1 MTTNTLVNPLPQ
13 VDNTDQRTGAPI
25 GTYSDEEIRQAAVEA
40 ATTDTIFDPKSTPG
54 DRVFKDMI
62 AQSDPVHRGKRAS
75 ILEVMG
81 VHYDYMEKMSRANL
95 VMSNVNSAEDTDYL
109 EEAGVLYDEALK
121 KRAEL
126 PLEYPDN
133 GILHEVARAT
143 AEGVGTMKTMLT
155 EAAPGVTKDVL
166 SGAGVG
172 ALAGIAMAAPT
183 GEIASPITVT
193 GGMVLGA
200 GVGFKVGVP
209 ARMYEASYNMGKGE
223 LMFQMLKPAEGK
235 EPIPLAIAAPMAA
248 KMAYA
253 YAALE
258 TVGDIG
264 VLISA
269 VGVSATV
276 AERITSIAGEGA
288 TEWAQTIVEQVTGH
302 MARKKFAEV
311 KGSEFTETLDDVLD
325 YVEAKKAARQGIL
338 ASGGMMTPSTLVKI
352 PVETQRFLKDK
363 KQAQVVAS
371 IEADNQYQV
380 QQNNT
385 IVKENSDKPLADIT
399 DEVTNTLV
407 KGAPIAQAEVSRVR
421 NDSIIKGTDVKDGDI
436 DDLIIVA
443 DEDLDSAIDDLDN
456 RLYNS
461 LDDKAANF
469 FVGLS
474 DFLQDDEQFNAIEE
488 IVGARAQA
496 MGVTTTK
503 YIEQK
508 GLEFE
513 NLGVE
518 DQERN
523 SYVTFTEDNRIIIS
537 AFSNGD
543 LSSVIHELGHVFRRD
558 LQGDM
563 AAIADEFVG
572 MEKGSKWDV
581 QAEEKFARGWEN
593 YMSTGKAPTQ
603 KLETLFGKLHS
614 WLIGIYKAIR
624 GSDIDVAIPPK
635 MVKVYDSLLVRKE
648 VASNNSVSYPQFKGL
663 SDKEVYRNELTQ
675 SKEEGTKVAKSI
687 SADLDYIV
695 DTAGKHYFKDKEGVS
710 FFTTSL
716 LPEDV
721 QQAYQAAQT
730 APVIR
735 TKEGLEAQGEQ
746 NDVLNQKRREED
758 TIEEEALR
766 LKKQR
771 EAAQRALNSYYTDT
785 AGKATKGLTESQ
797 VAREHAKA
805 LIKSMRQMFDAGDLH
820 GYKIARDHMKAF
832 LARERNRFATQRKHK
847 AMRKSILKKLKRGQP
862 STASGKAQVRINPEL
877 ATMLRKVYEVL
888 GNANTDKK
896 IRKLYDERLGEGFFL
911 HDFVTNEVDY
921 IINRFLD
928 GAVSRN
934 IFGLKTLSHLNDDI
948 KALLAGETKNSPV
961 MRVKAAIDQA
971 KGDLIH
977 EINGGNLVDSPIEDT
992 NRLHKERQKQKSLK
1006 ERIATGTIGEKYIF
1020 GLGGLVKIASSY
1032 SPLVDSKLSKITNF
1046 FQAKQN
1052 KSTEVRNEQNKM
1064 IAMYQEA
1071 FGINSS
1077 YKMYGKWKEDS
1088 QRVHDIGAGVLFS
1101 KSELRQI
1108 WMYAQDEKLTNRLV
1122 NMFTDLRSK
1131 VNDKMTDEEILA
1143 AVGDATRA
1151 YEDILANLENTL
1163 SNEDI
1168 AFAEMLKGYFN
1179 SGDQY
1184 NSVNEVYERV
1194 FGVPLNRV
1202 ENYVPIRSKH
1212 YLDLNERLDNANKY
1226 TQFNHDDSIRKT
1238 PLSAKSIK
1246 ERVKN
1251 AERYQL
1257 HFQGDLSLYSS
1268 YVEEMAHFKAFAEQG
1283 RLAKM
1288 VLDDKDIRRA
1298 IEIEYSPELYRNIT
1312 SALDDVL
1319 ADGIVTA
1326 TQFPLMDR
1334 FRSAF
1339 VRSSI
1344 GASTSVFFKQQIS
1357 GVQYWQHMPATAF
1370 MKGTL
1375 KFWTNPVK
1383 HVEEMF
1389 KTNYLQNRK
1398 NLIDRDLKQATA
1410 SSDYS
1415 KFKLNPVLSNL
1426 LTLNVQIGDALAI
1439 AQGSWIMKEHLRTQV
1454 NPDTGK
1460 TYTTKE
1466 ALQKAFELSEKT
1478 QQSGTMQELSAIQR
1492 GGSAAQLLTMYS
1504 TGPVQALRQEIEAV
1518 RDLAAGKITK
1528 KQFAKTIFIYH
1539 ILVPSIFAAVG
1550 NAISG
1555 GNDGDKL
1562 KTQLIAVMLGPFGA
1576 TYAVGTVV
1584 TEAFRRALGLRR
1596 YELDGTFADTV
1607 SDIEKIAEKFT
1618 KDKELDLDDYA
1629 AALQAV
1635 TVFTGHGIPVQRFT
1649 RTAQNVVEGD
1659 MAGAIFSQNP
1669 DAE

>member
-1 MTTNTLVNPLPQ
+1 
-13 VDNTDQRTGAPI
+13 
-25 GTYSDEEIRQAAVEA
+25 
-40 ATTDTIFDPKSTPG
+40 
-54 DRVFKDMI
+54 
-62 AQSDPVHRGKRAS
+62 
-75 ILEVMG
+75 
-81 VHYDYMEKMSRANL
+81 
-95 VMSNVNSAEDTDYL
+95 MSNVNTAEDKDYL
-109 EEAGVLYDEALK
+109 EEAEALYGEALK

-126 PLEYPDN
+126 PSEYPDN
-133 GILHEVARAT
+133 GLVHEIARAT

-155 EAAPGVTKDVL
+155 EAAPGVTKDVI

-172 ALAGIAMAAPT
+172 ALAGVALAAPT

-193 GGMVLGA
+193 GGMIMGA
-200 GVGFKVGVP
+200 GVGFRVGVP

-223 LMFQMLKPAEGK
+223 LLFQMLKPAEGK

-248 KMAYA
+248 KMAYI

-258 TVGDIG
+258 TFGDIG
-264 VLISA
+264 VLVSSLGVA
-269 VGVSATV
+269 ASVGQRVTA
-276 AERITSIAGEGA
+276 IAGEGV

-302 MARKKFAEV
+302 LARKEFAKV

-325 YVEAKKAARQGIL
+325 FVEAKKAARQGIL
-338 ASGGMMTPSTLVKI
+338 ASGGMMTPSTMVKI
-352 PVETQRFLKDK
+352 PVETQRFLKER
-363 KQAQVVAS
+363 KQAQVAAS
-371 IEADNQYQV
+371 IEADNQHQL
-380 QQNNT
+380 QLSNQ

-407 KGAPIAQAEVSRVR
+407 KGAPIAQAEVSRVK
-421 NDSIIKGTDVKDGDI
+421 NDPIIKGTDVKDGDI
-436 DDLIIVA
+436 DDLVILEDA
-443 DEDLDSAIDDLDN
+443 DLDSAIDELDS

-469 FVGLS
+469 FVGLA
-474 DFLQDDEQFNAIEE
+474 DFLQDDEQLNSMEE
-488 IVGARAQA
+488 IMGARAQS
-496 MGVTTTK
+496 MGITTSQ

-513 NLGVE
+513 NLGIE
-518 DQERN
+518 DKERN
-523 SYVTFTEDNRIIIS
+523 SYVTFTEDNRAIIS
-537 AFSNGD
+537 AFSNGN

-593 YMSTGKAPTQ
+593 YMATGKAPTQ

-624 GSDIDVAIPPK
+624 GSGIDVDIPPE

-648 VASNNSVSYPQFKGL
+648 VASNNSVTLPLFKGIAT
-663 SDKEVYRNELTQ
+663 KEEYHSELTR
-675 SKEEGTKVAKSI
+675 SKKEANEVAKSI
-687 SADLDYIV
+687 SPDLEYIA
-695 DTAGKHYFKDKEGVS
+695 DTAGKHYFKDKDGVS
-710 FFTTSL
+710 FFTKSL
-716 LPEDV
+716 SHYDV
-721 QQAYQAAQT
+721 QQIYQEAQN
-730 APVIR
+730 APSMR
-735 TKEGLEAQGEQ
+735 TKEGLAAEGG
-746 NDVLNQKRREED
+746 DILNQKRREED

-766 LKKQR
+766 LKTQR
-771 EAAQRALNSYYTDT
+771 EATQRALNSYYTDT
-785 AGKATKGLTESQ
+785 AGKATKGLTENQ

-805 LIKSMRQMFDAGDLH
+805 LIKSMRKMFDAGDLH

-847 AMRKSILKKLKRGQP
+847 AMRKSILKKIRRGLP
-862 STASGKAQVRINPEL
+862 SKASGKAQIRINPEL
-877 ATMLRKVYEVL
+877 ATMLRKVYDVL
-888 GNANTDKK
+888 GEANTDKK
-896 IRKLYDERLGEGFFL
+896 IRKLYDERLGEGFYL
-911 HDFVTNEVDY
+911 HEFVTNEEDY

-934 IFGLKTLSHLNDDI
+934 IFGLKTLSHLNDDL

-971 KGDLIH
+971 KGDLLH
-977 EINGGNLVDSPIEDT
+977 EINGGNIVDSPIEDT
-992 NRLHKERQKQKSLK
+992 NRLHKERQKEKSWK
-1006 ERIATGTIGEKYIF
+1006 EKIATTTFGEKYLL
-1020 GLGGLVKIASSY
+1020 GLGDLIKVASTY

-1052 KSTEVRNEQNKM
+1052 KSTEVRNEQKKM
-1064 IAMYQEA
+1064 IDMYQTA
-1071 FGINSS
+1071 FGINSA

-1088 QRVHDIGAGVLFS
+1088 QRVHDIGVGVLFS

-1122 NMFTDLRSK
+1122 NQFTDLRSK
-1131 VNDKMTDEEILA
+1131 ITSEMSDEEVLET
-1143 AVGDATRA
+1143 VEGATQDF
-1151 YEDILANLENTL
+1151 ETVIANLEGVL
-1163 SNEDI
+1163 SNDDI
-1168 AFAEMLKGYFN
+1168 SFATMLKGYFN
-1179 SGDQY
+1179 SDDQY
-1184 NSVNEVYERV
+1184 NSVNSVYEKV
-1194 FGVPLNRV
+1194 FGIPLNRV

-1298 IEIEYSPELYRNIT
+1298 IEIEYSPELYRNIM

-1326 TQFPLMDR
+1326 NQFPLMDR

-1357 GVQYWQHMPATAF
+1357 GVQYAQHMPVTAF
-1370 MKGTL
+1370 MKGMF
-1375 KFWTNPVK
+1375 KFWMQPIRHVK
-1383 HVEEMF
+1383 EMLA
-1389 KTNYLQNRK
+1389 TEYLKNRPGSME
-1398 NLIDRDLKQATA
+1398 RDLKQAT
-1410 SSDYS
+1410 SSSEYS

-1426 LTLNVQIGDALAI
+1426 LTLNVKFGDILAI
-1439 AQGSWIMKEHLRTQV
+1439 AQGSWIMKEYLLTQI

-1466 ALQKAFELSEKT
+1466 AFQRAFELSEKT
-1478 QQSGTMQELSAIQR
+1478 QQSGSMQELSAIQR
-1492 GGSAAQLLTMYS
+1492 GGSAAQLMTMYS
-1504 TGPVQALRQEIEAV
+1504 TGPVQALRQEVEAV

-1528 KQFAKTIFIYH
+1528 KQFIKTMFIYR
-1539 ILVPSIFAAVG
+1539 ILVPSMFAAAS

-1555 GNDGDKL
+1555 GDDEDKL
-1562 KTQLIAVMLGPFGA
+1562 KTQLIAVTLGPFGS

-1584 TEAFRRALGLRR
+1584 TEAFRRVLGLRR

-1607 SDIEKIAEKFT
+1607 NDVEKIAEKFT

-1649 RTAQNVVEGD
+1649 RSAQNAMEGD
-1659 MAGAIFSQNP
+1659 IAGAVFSKNP
-1669 DAE
+1669 EAE

>member
-1 MTTNTLVNPLPQ
+1 MPTNTLVTEDTV
-13 VDNTDQRTGAPI
+13 VDNIDQRTGAPI
-25 GTYSDEEIRQAAVEA
+25 GTYTDEEIRQAVVEA
-40 ATTDTIFDPKSTPG
+40 ATTDTLFDPKSTPG
-54 DRVFKDMI
+54 DRVFKDML
-62 AQSDPVHRGKRAS
+62 AQSDPKYKDKRAS
-75 ILEVMG
+75 LLEVMG
-81 VHYDYMEKMSRANL
+81 VHYDYMEKMSRANA
-95 VMSNVNSAEDTDYL
+95 VMSNVNTGADKDYL
-109 EEAGVLYDEALK
+109 EEATVLYEEALK

-133 GILHEVARAT
+133 GLIHEIARAT

-155 EAAPGVTKDVL
+155 EAAPGVTKDVI

-172 ALAGIAMAAPT
+172 ALAGVALAAPT

-193 GGMVLGA
+193 GGMIMGA
-200 GVGFKVGVP
+200 GVGFRVGVP

-223 LMFQMLKPAEGK
+223 LLFQMLKPAEGK

-248 KMAYA
+248 KMAYI

-258 TVGDIG
+258 TFGDIG
-264 VLISA
+264 VLVSSLGVA
-269 VGVSATV
+269 ASVGQRVTA
-276 AERITSIAGEGA
+276 IAGEGV

-302 MARKKFAEV
+302 LARKKFAEV

-325 YVEAKKAARQGIL
+325 YVEAQKAARQGIL
-338 ASGGMMTPSTLVKI
+338 ASGGMMTPSTIVKI
-352 PVETQRFLKDK
+352 PVETQRFLKAK
-363 KQAQVVAS
+363 KEAQLAEA
-371 IEADNQYQV
+371 IEADNQ
-380 QQNNT
+380 QQLQSSNQT
-385 IVKENSDKPLADIT
+385 VKENSDKPLADVT

-407 KGAPIAQAEVSRVR
+407 KGAPIAQAEVSRVK
-421 NDSIIKGTDVKDGDI
+421 NDPLIKGTDVKDGDI

-443 DEDLDSAIDDLDN
+443 DEDLDSAIDELDS

-474 DFLQDDEQFNAIEE
+474 DFLQDDEQLNSMEE
-488 IVGARAQA
+488 IMGARAQA
-496 MGVTTTK
+496 MGITTSQ

-513 NLGVE
+513 NLGIE
-518 DQERN
+518 DKERN
-523 SYVTFTEDNRIIIS
+523 SYVTFTEDNRAIIS
-537 AFSNGD
+537 AFSNGN

-593 YMSTGKAPTQ
+593 YMATGKAPTQ

-624 GSDIDVAIPPK
+624 GSGIDVDIHPE

-648 VASNNSVSYPQFKGL
+648 VASNNSVTLPLFKGIAT
-663 SDKEVYRNELTQ
+663 KEEYRSELTR
-675 SKEEGTKVAKSI
+675 SKEEASAVAKNVSE
-687 SADLDYIV
+687 DLSYLT
-695 DTAGKHYFKDKEGVS
+695 DTAGKHYFRDKEGIS
-710 FFTTSL
+710 FFTTALDKDS
-716 LPEDV
+716 V
-721 QQAYQAAQT
+721 QQAYTEAQSR
-730 APVIR
+730 PVVR
-735 TKEGLEAQGEQ
+735 TKEGLAAEG
-746 NDVLNQKRREED
+746 NVLNQNRREED

-785 AGKATKGLTESQ
+785 AGKATKGLTEGQ
-797 VAREHAKA
+797 VARQHAKA
-805 LIKSMRQMFDAGDLH
+805 LVKSMRQMFDAGDLH

-847 AMRKSILKKLKRGQP
+847 AMRKSILKKIKRGLP
-862 STASGKAQVRINPEL
+862 TTSSGKAQVRINPEL
-877 ATMLRKVYEVL
+877 ATMLRNVYKVL
-888 GNANTDKK
+888 GSADTDKK
-896 IRKLYDERLGEGFFL
+896 IRKLYDERLGEGFYL
-911 HDFVTNEVDY
+911 HEFVTNEVDY

-971 KGDLIH
+971 KGDLLH
-977 EINGGNLVDSPIEDT
+977 EINGGNTVDSPIEDT
-992 NRLHKERQKQKSLK
+992 NRLYKERQKQKNWK
-1006 ERIATGTIGEKYIF
+1006 EKIATATIGDEYVF

-1052 KSTEVRNEQNKM
+1052 KSTEVRNEQKKM
-1064 IAMYQEA
+1064 IDMYQTA
-1071 FGINSS
+1071 FGINSA

-1088 QRVHDIGAGVLFS
+1088 QRVHDIGVGVLFS

-1122 NMFTDLRSK
+1122 NQFTDLRSK
-1131 VNDKMTDEEILA
+1131 ITSEMSDEEVLET
-1143 AVGDATRA
+1143 VEGATQDF
-1151 YEDILANLENTL
+1151 ETVIANLEGVL
-1163 SNEDI
+1163 SNDDI
-1168 AFAEMLKGYFN
+1168 SFATMLKGYFN
-1179 SGDQY
+1179 SDDQY
-1184 NSVNEVYERV
+1184 NSVNSVYEKV
-1194 FGVPLNRV
+1194 FGIPLNRV

-1298 IEIEYSPELYRNIT
+1298 IEIEYSPEFYRNIT

-1357 GVQYWQHMPATAF
+1357 VVQYAQHMPVTAF
-1370 MKGTL
+1370 MKGMV
-1375 KFWTNPVK
+1375 KFWANPVS
-1383 HVEEMF
+1383 HVEEMY
-1389 KTNYLQNRK
+1389 KTNYLKNRAS
-1398 NLIDRDLKQATA
+1398 LIDRDLKQATA

-1426 LTLNVQIGDALAI
+1426 LTLNVQVGDSLAI
-1439 AQGSWIMKEHLRTQV
+1439 AQGSWVMKEHLRTQV
-1454 NPDTGK
+1454 NPATGK

-1466 ALQKAFELSEKT
+1466 AFQRAFELSEKT
-1478 QQSGTMQELSAIQR
+1478 QQSGSMQELSAIQR
-1492 GGSAAQLLTMYS
+1492 GGSAAQLMTMYS
-1504 TGPVQALRQEIEAV
+1504 TGPVQALRQEVEAV

-1528 KQFAKTIFIYH
+1528 KQFAKTMFIYH
-1539 ILVPSIFAAVG
+1539 VLVPSIFAAAS

-1555 GNDGDKL
+1555 GDDEDKL
-1562 KTQLIAVMLGPFGA
+1562 KTQLIAVILGPFGS

-1584 TEAFRRALGLRR
+1584 TEAFRRVLGLRR

-1607 SDIEKIAEKFT
+1607 NDVEKIAEKFS

-1635 TVFTGHGIPVQRFT
+1635 TVFTGHGVPVQRFT
-1649 RTAQNVVEGD
+1649 RSAQNAMEGD
-1659 MAGAIFSQNP
+1659 IAGAVFSKNP
-1669 DAE
+1669 EAE